1 MGDKARYSSPIGT
14 DHVVVGAVTL
24 TDESGATKWRTWTDP
39 GGVPI
44 GHSRRTGDTLMLAVA
59 PAEWIVVGPDPGGDA
74 VDLSHVRASIRVS
87 GARARE
93 LMSYVCALDLGDL
106 MTPAGSAART
116 LVAGVATEL
125 VRDDQAGEISF
136 LLMMSR
142 SFARSVWDRLHE
154 VASHLEHVT

>member
-44 GHSRRTGDTLMLAVA
+44 GRSRRTGDTLMLAVA